1 MRKVIDL
8 ADGIRSNTDPLE
20 AVIDATNVAIEP
32 AILWPANNAQSAI
45 NELREAG
52 TEAATHIAAASDV
65 HGVTGDVVGT
75 SDAQVLTNKDYDGGE
90 ASNTVRLTLPAND
103 SASIASLN
111 RKAGT
116 LIFDTD
122 RKRVLL
128 DDGVALKGIGS
139 GGGGGG
145 SIKWRIDTVGPL
157 PGTRYFQEV
166 FDFMAGEDQPLYMTM
181 KLPSEYASGTPI
193 KLKGSMVSVDTGTV
207 DLLLLADISYTRP
220 PTAMTSVD
228 ATRTSTNTVVAH
240 TMSEVEVAQEFEI
253 DVTDGDGKIDG
264 DLLQAGDILL
274 IKLYRDD
281 GSLGDTSTLDLTFL
295 PETTEVI
302 FE

>member
-20 AVIDATNVAIEP
+20 AVIDAANVAIEP
-32 AILWPANNAQSAI
+32 DILWPADNAQSAI
-45 NELREAG
+45 DELREAG
-52 TEAATHIAAASDV
+52 NEAATHIAAASDV

-139 GGGGGG
+139 GGGGG
-145 SIKWRIDTVGPL
+145 SSLEWTIDTNGPL
-157 PGTRYFQEV
+157 PDYGFFQNL
-166 FDFMAGEDQPLYMTM
+166 FKFIYGEDQQLYAVYPVPLSY
-181 KLPSEYASGTPI
+181 SVGDQI
-193 KLKGSMVSVDTGTV
+193 KMAAKVTSPDTSTATLHFKTQTTLIVAGDHLGSTTNQ
-207 DLLLLADISYTRP
+207 
-220 PTAMTSVD
+220 
-228 ATRTSTNTVVAH
+228 RTSTNAELNL
-240 TMSEVEVAQEFEI
+240 TMITSDRALALEC
-253 DVTDGDGKIDG
+253 DLTDADGKINSVSVSPG
-264 DLLQAGDILL
+264 DLLI
-274 IKLYRDD
+274 IRLYRDD
-281 GSLGDTSTLDLTFL
+281 TVATSTVPASFL
-295 PETTEVI
+295 PKTSEV
-302 FE
+302 FVP